1 MLETEYS
8 DATKF
13 VIILDKITE
22 PQLDMLLKLAQLH
35 QDGRVVMTPHPA
47 GRLTVQPRANPPQDR
62 EVHAQDQ
69 GPARLHHGSC
79 RGEARAG
86 HEDEWDAYV

>member
-35 QDGRVVMTPHPA
+35 Q
-47 GRLTVQPRANPPQDR
+47 
-62 EVHAQDQ
+62 
-69 GPARLHHGSC
+69 
-79 RGEARAG
+79 EAASL
-86 HEDEWDAYV
+86 